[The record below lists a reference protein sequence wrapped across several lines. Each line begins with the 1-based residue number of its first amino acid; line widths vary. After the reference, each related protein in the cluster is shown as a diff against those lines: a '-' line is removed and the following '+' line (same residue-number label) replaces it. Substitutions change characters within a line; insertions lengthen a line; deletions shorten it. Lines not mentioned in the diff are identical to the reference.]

1 MTPWSR
7 LMLRRVRLL
16 LVITAALPL
25 FGTATAYAVALAHTT
40 GTAPAH
46 GRPDGPDR
54 DGAYGPGH
62 GGLDRPGHPQPDG
75 AGYGLPARG
84 SPAAGPWAPA
94 TPSGPGSSAPDA
106 APDAAPVSR
115 FSPSS
120 RAAEP
125 SRAGSRAGEGRMRPG
140 RPDGPAAEVEGD
152 DTVPSRAAETAADQ
166 PEEPETADV
175 PGVTPG
181 ASPPPEEAGLQPA
194 QPPRQPA
201 GRQAASE
208 GEGTTEPVL
217 QILPLGSGLVLIGLG
232 LGLALLGLRLRRP

>member
-1 MTPWSR
+1 
-7 LMLRRVRLL
+7 MLRRVRLL

-25 FGTATAYAVALAHTT
+25 FGTATAYAAALAQTT

-46 GRPDGPDR
+46 GRPDDSDR
-54 DGAYGPGH
+54 DGAYGPGR
-62 GGLDRPGHPQPDG
+62 GGLDHPGHPQPDG
-75 AGYGLPARG
+75 AGHGLPARG

-94 TPSGPGSSAPDA
+94 TPSGPDSSS

-152 DTVPSRAAETAADQ
+152 DTVPSRAAETADQ

-194 QPPRQPA
+194 QPPQQPA

>member
-1 MTPWSR
+1 MTPWLR

-25 FGTATAYAVALAHTT
+25 FGTATAYAATLAQTT

-46 GRPDGPDR
+46 GRPGR
-54 DGAYGPGH
+54 DGSYGPGH
-62 GGLDRPGHPQPDG
+62 GIPDRPGRPQPDR
-75 AGYGLPARG
+75 AGRGLPARG
-84 SPAAGPWAPA
+84 SPAVGPWAPA
-94 TPSGPGSSAPDA
+94 TPSGPASPS

-120 RAAEP
+120 HAAEP

-152 DTVPSRAAETAADQ
+152 DTMPSRAAETAADQ

-175 PGVTPG
+175 PGVPPG

-232 LGLALLGLRLRRP
+232 LGLALLGLRLRRL